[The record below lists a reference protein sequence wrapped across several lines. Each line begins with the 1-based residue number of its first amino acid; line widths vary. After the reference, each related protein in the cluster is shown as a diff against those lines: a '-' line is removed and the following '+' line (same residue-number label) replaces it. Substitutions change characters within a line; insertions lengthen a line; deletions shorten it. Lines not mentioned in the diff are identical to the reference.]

1 MDINQGIMD
10 HNFGIRRNK
19 NTPEH
24 FLQKK
29 IKRVHKLSKPHM
41 HMSYIK
47 GIYVSVTTQSFFARQ
62 NFNPRLKPA
71 LP

>member
-19 NTPEH
+19 NTPKH

-29 IKRVHKLSKPHM
+29 NK
-41 HMSYIK
+41 K
-47 GIYVSVTTQSFFARQ
+47 GA
-62 NFNPRLKPA
+62 
-71 LP
+71 